1 MISTLTVT
9 VILATLLATA
19 WAIVKLARM
28 AAPYDSQAPR
38 DR

>member
-1 MISTLTVT
+1 MISTLTLT

-19 WAIVKLARM
+19 WAIVQLARM
-28 AAPYDSQAPR
+28 AAPYDSQDPR